1 MKTDRGVNKSEQPMK
16 ASTLDNE
23 LSSQNSPSMQD
34 INEELVAQIGPIS
47 LEDILSEPT
56 LDPLPSSH
64 EPPRKVAKFFSN

>member
-1 MKTDRGVNKSEQPMK
+1 
-16 ASTLDNE
+16 
-23 LSSQNSPSMQD
+23 MQD

-64 EPPRKVAKFFSN
+64 EPPRKVAKFFCKRVQD